1 MLCHTHLLLF
11 VDGDCR
17 LHCLVAS
24 CIRSIPQAAARALG
38 HAVQLLGQRSH
49 EMLCKAG
56 GQQLYESRAAA
67 STGALCLSHART
79 CIVLDWQLALWQL
92 VQQQALDA
100 HLLLRCCCCWPA
112 TSSGRLQSRD

>member
-11 VDGDCR
+11 VDSDCR
-17 LHCLVAS
+17 LHCLVTS
-24 CIRSIPQAAARALG
+24 CIWSVPQAAARALG

-49 EMLCKAG
+49 ETLCT

-67 STGALCLSHART
+67 STGTLCLSHAHT
-79 CIVLDWQLALWQL
+79 CIVLDWQPAFWQV

-100 HLLLRCCCCWPA
+100 HLLLCLCCCWPA
-112 TSSGRLQSRD
+112 TSGVRRQSRA